1 MIRNKANFYH
11 SLPAG
16 FDGEFDWDFLIPA
29 FEPTKIQPMDID
41 GIVERNGHF
50 LVFETKDEGKD
61 IPVGQSITLNA
72 LHQLGVFTLFFL
84 YGKNKQE
91 FTKFE
96 IAWPNTT
103 EVLDIDLKD
112 NPKAVILE
120 YTKKWFYAAN
130 RKTASKVM
138 DYWDRLIF
146 QKIDQY
152 KKTIELIED
161 LKKQTN

>member
-1 MIRNKANFYH
+1 M
-11 SLPAG
+11 
-16 FDGEFDWDFLIPA
+16 
-29 FEPTKIQPMDID
+29 
-41 GIVERNGHF
+41 
-50 LVFETKDEGKD
+50 
-61 IPVGQSITLNA
+61 
-72 LHQLGVFTLFFL
+72 

-96 IAWPNTT
+96 IAWPNAT

-120 YTKKWFYAAN
+120 YTKKWFYVAN
-130 RKTASKVM
+130 KKTASKVM

-152 KKTIELIED
+152 KKAVELIED
-161 LKKQTN
+161 LKKQPL